1 MNQTPTNAT
10 EQVLSIQEAAALVGR
25 HPNTIRLHLI
35 AGTLPGRCLGE
46 GFRGVWIVDR
56 AGLLAYYRARPKD
69 VSLLTA
75 KA

>member
-10 EQVLSIQEAAALVGR
+10 HQVLTIQEAAALVGR
-25 HPNTIRLHLI
+25 HENTIRFHLV
-35 AGTLPGRCLGE
+35 AGVLPGRCLG
-46 GFRGVWIVDR
+46 GGYRGVWIVDR
-56 AGLLAYYRARPKD
+56 AALLAYYRARPKD

>member
-1 MNQTPTNAT
+1 MTTTTPNPL

-25 HPNTIRLHLI
+25 HENTIRFHLV
-35 AGTLPGRCLGE
+35 AGVLPGRCLGG

-56 AGLLAYYRARPKD
+56 AALLEYYRARPKD